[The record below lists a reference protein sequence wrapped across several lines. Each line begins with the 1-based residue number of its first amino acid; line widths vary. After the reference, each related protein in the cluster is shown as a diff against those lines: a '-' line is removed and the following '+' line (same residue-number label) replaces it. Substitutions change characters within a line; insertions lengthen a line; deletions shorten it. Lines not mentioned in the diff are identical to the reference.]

1 MKMKKR
7 TIVIILLIC
16 FLIDVQRVSAAETKN
31 GSEYPST
38 MIVYCVDYRLDLV
51 YITDGYNNFYFEG
64 VEDLFTGDTLSLI
77 MNDNGTPE
85 TVKDDVIVN
94 YRYSNLQIQIDGIE
108 YKVIK

>member
-1 MKMKKR
+1 MKKR

-16 FLIDVQRVSAAETKN
+16 LLIDAQRVSAAETKN
-31 GSEYPST
+31 GSEYPTT
-38 MIVYCVDYRLDLV
+38 MIIYCVDYKLNLV
-51 YITDGYNNFYFEG
+51 YITDGYNNYYFKG
-64 VEDLFTGDTLSLI
+64 VEDLYTGDTLSLI